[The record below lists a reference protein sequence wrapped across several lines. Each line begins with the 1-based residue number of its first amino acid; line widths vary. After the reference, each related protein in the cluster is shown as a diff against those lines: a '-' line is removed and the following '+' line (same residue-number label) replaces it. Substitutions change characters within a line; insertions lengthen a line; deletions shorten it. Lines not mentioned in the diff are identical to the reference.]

1 MALRNLV
8 ATASCVFLL
17 SCSRAFGAEGNVN
30 ATSKRIL
37 ILGDS
42 WGTISPATEH
52 FQAKLKEHNCDSTHG
67 KLIPL
72 IISA

>member
-1 MALRNLV
+1 MVFRSIVAAAACAL
-8 ATASCVFLL
+8 LL
-17 SCSRAFGAEGNVN
+17 SSGAEAKVN

-37 ILGDS
+37 IVGDS

-67 KLIPL
+67 G
-72 IISA
+72 